1 MRSAWSPTRSMSFD
15 TVFDVCPS
23 CLLALPTVLTTDL
36 TSSSGSF
43 TPSTFGRR
51 DERRLRIKPPATP
64 AAAAP
69 AATAGPLALLAAV
82 LTVPTTPLLL
92 LALAELR
99 LPPPRLER
107 EEPPL
112 ERDEP
117 LLERDAALPERDE
130 PLLERELLLRARVA
144 GDDFER
150 AEPPLFAFDP
160 ELLEERLLAGPL
172 REVDLLVAIRDTSS
186 NRETLRHDPRY
197 PFGTRITQMCRG
209 LRRA

>member
-1 MRSAWSPTRSMSFD
+1 MRSAWSPTRSMSLD

-23 CLLALPTVLTTDL
+23 CLLALPTVFATDL

-43 TPSTFGRR
+43 TPSIFGRR
-51 DERRLRIKPPATP
+51 DERRLRSTPPATP

-69 AATAGPLALLAAV
+69 AAMAGPLALLAAA

-99 LPPPRLER
+99 LPER
-107 EEPPL
+107 G
-112 ERDEP
+112 
-117 LLERDAALPERDE
+117 AALVERDE

-150 AEPPLFAFDP
+150 AVPPLFAFDA
-160 ELLEERLLAGPL
+160 ELLVERLL
-172 REVDLLVAIRDTSS
+172 V
-186 NRETLRHDPRY
+186 
-197 PFGTRITQMCRG
+197 
-209 LRRA
+209 